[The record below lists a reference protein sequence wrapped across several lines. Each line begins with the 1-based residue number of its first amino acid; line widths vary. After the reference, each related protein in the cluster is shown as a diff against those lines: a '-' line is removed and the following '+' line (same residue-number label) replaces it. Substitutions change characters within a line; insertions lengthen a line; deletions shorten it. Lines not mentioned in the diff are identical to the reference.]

1 MNALAPS
8 DPRLRRRLAA
18 LLPLGVILGVYFGI
32 VEHLDPIPTWWAVAL
47 LAFAIIPAVFAVV
60 LVLLPL
66 RRARDVHLALLA
78 AACGL
83 LALVLELLDLGA
95 AANFAKLLAMTFVG
109 FLFLVY
115 FERVAWVVLVA
126 LLVPWVDIV
135 SVFRG
140 PTKEII
146 EHREEVFT
154 ALSLAFPVPGGGAAR
169 LGLPDL
175 LFFAL
180 YLAAASRFG
189 LRVGWTWAAMTL
201 SFGLTMALATGFDVT
216 GLPALPLLSL
226 AFLGVNADLLWRELR
241 QDRGKEAEEAG

>member
-1 MNALAPS
+1 VGIDL
-8 DPRLRRRLAA
+8 DRRRLAA
-18 LLPLGVILGVYFGI
+18 LGPLAVILGVYYGI

-47 LAFAIIPAVFAVV
+47 LAFAIIPAVFAVPFV
-60 LVLLPL
+60 ALPL
-66 RRARDVHLALLA
+66 RQASDLQLALLA

-83 LALVLELLDLGA
+83 LALVFELVGVGA
-95 AANFAKLLAMTFVG
+95 PANFAKLLAMTFVG
-109 FLFLVY
+109 FLFLLY

-140 PTKEII
+140 PTKHII
-146 EHREEVFT
+146 EHRENVFT

-180 YLAAASRFG
+180 YLGAAARFG
-189 LRVGWTWAAMTL
+189 LRVRWTWVAMTA
-201 SFGLTMALATGFDVT
+201 SFGLTMALATGFDVS

-226 AFLGVNADLLWRELR
+226 GFLGVNADLLWRELR
-241 QDRGKEAEEAG
+241 QGRRKEAEEAG